1 MQGFFCRRVRQN
13 YPSGFA
19 VRVRQMPDFC
29 RSRTYL
35 NNAGSQGVLSGCFL
49 FGAKYARPAEQKLPT
64 RGILLVC
71 GFIPKPLKSTSKGCR
86 LSAVGIKGVSA
97 ADISVIPQSNIK
109 GVFYEEVLRVIKVD
123 NLRKEFKKTI
133 KDPGVLGS
141 LKALVHPH
149 NEKVVAVDDI
159 SFSVPEGEI
168 LGFIGPN
175 GAGKSTVIKML
186 TGILTPTSGKCTING
201 KNPTEDRKNY
211 VREIGVVFGQRTQ
224 LWWDLPL
231 RETYS
236 VLKEIYE
243 VPEDKYKKRMA
254 FLNEVLDLE
263 SFITSP
269 VRTLS
274 LGQRMRADIAAS
286 LLHSPKVLFLDE
298 PTIGLDVVV
307 KDNIRNAIE
316 YINKQEKT
324 TVILTTHD
332 LADIELL
339 SKRIVMIDKG
349 KNVFDGTISELKS
362 RYGQMRELHF
372 DTDAENVS
380 EILAYKEHF
389 NFVDEDI
396 SVETEGTAVSVRF
409 NSAVVPVSDM
419 LSYTLGKVKINDIS
433 VKDADIEEIIRRL
446 YKQEG

>member
-1 MQGFFCRRVRQN
+1 MK
-13 YPSGFA
+13 
-19 VRVRQMPDFC
+19 M
-29 RSRTYL
+29 
-35 NNAGSQGVLSGCFL
+35 
-49 FGAKYARPAEQKLPT
+49 
-64 RGILLVC
+64 
-71 GFIPKPLKSTSKGCR
+71 
-86 LSAVGIKGVSA
+86 
-97 ADISVIPQSNIK
+97 
-109 GVFYEEVLRVIKVD
+109 IKVE
-123 NLRKEFKKTI
+123 NLRKEFKKTV
-133 KDPGVLGS
+133 KDPGVIGS
-141 LKALVHPH
+141 LKALFHPH
-149 NEKVVAVDDI
+149 HEKVVAVDNI
-159 SFSVPEGEI
+159 SFHVPEGEI

-186 TGILTPTSGKCTING
+186 TGILTPTSGSCTING
-201 KNPTEDRKNY
+201 KNPTDDRKNY

-231 RETYS
+231 RETYG

-243 VPEDKYKKRMA
+243 VPDDCFKERMD

-307 KDNIRNAIE
+307 KDNIRKAIE
-316 YINKQEKT
+316 HINKHEKT

-339 SKRIVMIDKG
+339 AKRIVMIDKG
-349 KNVFDGTISELKS
+349 KNVFDGTIPELKTK
-362 RYGQMRELHF
+362 YGQIRELHF
-372 DTDAENVS
+372 DTDTPNINK
-380 EILAYKEHF
+380 ILSYKEHF
-389 NFVDEDI
+389 NFPDEDI
-396 SVETEGTAVSVRF
+396 WVEADGSSVKVRF
-409 NSAVVPVSDM
+409 NSQIVPVSEM
-419 LSYTLGKVKINDIS
+419 LSYTLNKAKINDIS

-446 YKQEG
+446 YKQGV